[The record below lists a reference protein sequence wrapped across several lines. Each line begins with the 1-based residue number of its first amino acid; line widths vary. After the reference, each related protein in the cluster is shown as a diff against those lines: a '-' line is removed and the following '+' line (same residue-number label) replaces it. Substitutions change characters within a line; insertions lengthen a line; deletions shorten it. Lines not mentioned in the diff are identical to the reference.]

1 MGRRRAVSPVVG
13 VALMVVIT
21 LLLAST
27 IMIGLPDS
35 GIDMPTFADDA
46 DEDAAVQTELIVAV
60 RGEPGIDDEH
70 QLRIKIEEGSD
81 TAGNS
86 LNQLTI
92 AYPDAVNTSAVS
104 GSDIDQVGI
113 DRDGDG
119 QLEADAM
126 VDLNG
131 LSTSDDGSTLTITFG
146 GNHDLEVGY
155 WIVLDVTDLDNPD
168 TAGEYSVSIDV
179 NGDVTKQGT
188 LEIG

>member
-1 MGRRRAVSPVVG
+1 VSPVVG

-27 IMIGLPDS
+27 IMIGLPDGG
-35 GIDMPTFADDA
+35 GIDVPTFADDSA
-46 DEDAAVQTELIVAV
+46 GDTDVQTELIVAV
-60 RGEPGIDDEH
+60 RGEPGVDDEH
-70 QLRIKIEEGSD
+70 QLRIQLEDGSN
-81 TAGNS
+81 TVGNS

-92 AYPDAVNTSAVS
+92 TYPDAVNASAVS

-119 QLEADAM
+119 QLEEDAM
-126 VDLNG
+126 VDLSG

-155 WIVLDVTDLDNPD
+155 WIVLDVSDLENPD
-168 TAGEYSVSIDV
+168 TTGEYSVSVDV
-179 NGDVTKQGT
+179 NGDVIKQGT
-188 LEIG
+188 LEID